1 MAERYK
7 LLMVGAGTC
16 SRIFEQME
24 RFPIDIIGNYG
35 MQYARPE
42 NGQLNMIR
50 SENTS
55 VDEAEVR
62 RRAGGVR
69 KQIRIRCTVFGRGSL

>member
-24 RFPIDIIGNYG
+24 RFPIDIIGNCG

-50 SENTS
+50 SENAS

-69 KQIRIRCTVFGRGSL
+69 KQIRIRYTVFGRGSL

>member
-16 SRIFEQME
+16 SRIFEQMG

-35 MQYARPE
+35 MQYARHE

-50 SENTS
+50 SENAS

-62 RRAGGVR
+62 RRAGVVC
-69 KQIRIRCTVFGRGSL
+69 KQIRIRYTVFGRGSL